1 MVGRLRDRSTPVRH
15 VVLVIF
21 SALMVY
27 PVLLVILDSLK
38 SQRELYMNPL
48 GFPRVLRLSNYVEA
62 WSIGKI
68 GDYYV
73 NSVIVAVAS
82 LLLIVAITYLAAYA
96 LARVPFRGRGLLAGL
111 FVSTMMLPIQ
121 VTIIPIYK
129 IEQALGIIDSLAGL
143 VLPYVAK
150 ALPFSIFVLTAFLKA
165 VPAEFDEAA
174 RIDGASRLRTLT
186 RIIFP
191 LSRPGL
197 ATIVI
202 INFLSIWNDFYLPLV
217 LIHDP
222 AKRTL
227 NLGLVNFSQLWGL
240 VDFTRLFAAL
250 VIVSLPLI
258 GVYVAFQ
265 RQFIRG
271 LTSGGLKM

>member
-1 MVGRLRDRSTPVRH
+1 M
-15 VVLVIF
+15 I
-21 SALMVY
+21 Y
-27 PVLLVILDSLK
+27 PVLMVVLDSLK
-38 SQRELYMNPL
+38 SQREMYINPWGL
-48 GFPRVLRLSNYVEA
+48 PKLFRLSNYTEA
-62 WSIGKI
+62 WSVGKI
-68 GDYYV
+68 GDYYL
-73 NSVIVAVAS
+73 NSIVVS
-82 LLLIVAITYLAAYA
+82 LGSLVLIIGIVYLASYS
-96 LARVPFRGRGLLAGL
+96 LARLRFRGRGLVLIL

-129 IEQALGIIDSLAGL
+129 IEKALGIMDSLIGL

-150 ALPFSIFVLTAFLKA
+150 ALPFSIFVLTAFLKTL
-165 VPAEFDEAA
+165 PTEFDEAA
-174 RIDGASRLRTLT
+174 RIDGAGRIAILI

-202 INFLSIWNDFYLPLV
+202 LNFMSIWNDFYLPLV

-250 VIVSLPLI
+250 AIISVPLI
-258 GVYVAFQ
+258 AVYVVFQ
-265 RQFIRG
+265 RQFISG
-271 LTSGGLKM
+271 LTSGGLKA